1 MKKTNKLNDDDD
13 LLPHY
18 DFSGGVRG
26 KYAAR
31 LAEENGY
38 IKLDPKIIKFFKEPE
53 QINNLLISI
62 INSMPVRRKSVQS
75 KV

>member
-1 MKKTNKLNDDDD
+1 M
-13 LLPHY
+13 LPEY

-38 IKLDPKIIKFFKEPE
+38 VKLDPAVKKYFKKSEDINKVLLAIIE
-53 QINNLLISI
+53 
-62 INSMPVRRKSVQS
+62 SMTQKRRTASV
-75 KV
+75 